1 MTNELERL
9 TQERDEARKAF
20 QWAMGWWAARSDV
33 RPQTVTA
40 FFDWLEEQFPWMKQD
55 LEALEEAN
63 RT

>member
-1 MTNELERL
+1 
-9 TQERDEARKAF
+9 
-20 QWAMGWWAARSDV
+20 MGWWAARSDV